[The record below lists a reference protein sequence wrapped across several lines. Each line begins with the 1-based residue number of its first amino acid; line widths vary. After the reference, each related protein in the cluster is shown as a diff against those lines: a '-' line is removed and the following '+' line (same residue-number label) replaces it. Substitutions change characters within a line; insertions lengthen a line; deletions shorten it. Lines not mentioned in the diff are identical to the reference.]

1 MVSFR
6 SQGYGGG
13 TKLTTL
19 DPAAMTRN
27 PPANV
32 LGALISR
39 IYMDLFTWRFLKIG
53 APKTI
58 QVMDDNDLVLKAM
71 GTWGIAILRN
81 PHLTSHTA
89 CFFAV
94 FFLRCDE
101 LCYYV
106 SFESML
112 VWLIGD
118 PKWFEKHGKCSQEA
132 DRMKDWLVSFD
143 HARHEHQFLAN
154 FKLPWLRKYPWK
166 WAVVEV
172 IVKHT
177 FIWNPLDI
185 VHDQTYFKRVHQV
198 AIPTTQTMAHV

>member
-94 FFLRCDE
+94 FFCG
-101 LCYYV
+101 V
-106 SFESML
+106 
-112 VWLIGD
+112 
-118 PKWFEKHGKCSQEA
+118 
-132 DRMKDWLVSFD
+132 MKFATMFPSNQCWYDLLEIPNDLKNMGSV
-143 HARHEHQFLAN
+143 L
-154 FKLPWLRKYPWK
+154 K
-166 WAVVEV
+166 
-172 IVKHT
+172 
-177 FIWNPLDI
+177 
-185 VHDQTYFKRVHQV
+185 KR
-198 AIPTTQTMAHV
+198 IE